1 MIKLNGLQIFKNEQ
15 FGAIRT
21 VRQNGEILFVAADI
35 CKALEIK
42 DTSKAVARLDA
53 DEKGTT
59 LIRTLGGEQ
68 NLLAVNEYG
77 LYNLVLASRKPEA
90 KAFKRWIT
98 HDVIPSI
105 RKTGSYS
112 KPAKQPT
119 VIQQQRAEAMLLN
132 AKSRQSKLWLA
143 IADKTD
149 IKEYKHICQQ
159 KAAEVLAGVPVLP
172 MEEVTEKTYSA
183 TDIARKLGTSANR
196 IGKIANQYNLKT
208 PQYGKYFYSKSEHS
222 CKEVETFRYYEKAIA
237 EFSKYLAAERL
248 VTAVAENTEE
258 EFMQK
263 YGK

>member
-1 MIKLNGLQIFKNEQ
+1 MNSLQIFKDEQ
-15 FGAIRT
+15 FGEIRT
-21 VRQNGEILFVAADI
+21 VKQNGEILFVAADV
-35 CKALEIK
+35 CRALEIK
-42 DTSKAVARLDA
+42 DTSKAASRLDD
-53 DEKGTT
+53 DEKGTS

-68 NLLAVNEYG
+68 YMLTINEYG

-112 KPAKQPT
+112 KPAQQPT
-119 VIQQQRAEAMLLN
+119 AIQQQRAEAMLLN

-172 MEEVTEKTYSA
+172 MEEAGEKTYSA
-183 TDIARKLGTSANR
+183 TDIARELGVSANKV
-196 IGKIANQYNLKT
+196 GKLANKYNLKRGE
-208 PQYGKYFYSKSEHS
+208 YGKYFYSKSPNS
-222 CKEVETFRYYEKAIA
+222 CKEVETFRYYKSAVN
-237 EFSKYLAAERL
+237 EFRKLLAAERM
-248 VTAVAENTEE
+248 VEAVQNQTEE
-258 EFMQK
+258 EFVK
-263 YGK
+263 GGNL